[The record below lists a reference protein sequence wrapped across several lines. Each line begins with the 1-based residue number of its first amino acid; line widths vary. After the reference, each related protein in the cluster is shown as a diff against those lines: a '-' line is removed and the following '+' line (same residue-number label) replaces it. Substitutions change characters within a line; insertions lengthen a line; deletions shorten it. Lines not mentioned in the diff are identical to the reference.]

1 MTLHYLDSSAWLQ
14 YYVRESGSDYV
25 ASLFQPTNA
34 LACSSFGFVEV
45 VVTLSRL
52 AHSGAISHEDLLQ
65 KIHDLENDWTQ
76 FLQISASQAVIKNAE
91 TSALQHNL
99 SPERALH
106 IASMLVLKERTEQ
119 NGDSI
124 LLVST
129 DTDLISIAQSYGI
142 AGKNPAHS
150 VS

>member
-1 MTLHYLDSSAWLQ
+1 MTLYYLDSSAWLQ
-14 YYVRESGSDYV
+14 YYVREQGSERV
-25 ASLFQPTNA
+25 AALFQSSVA

-76 FLQISASQAVIKNAE
+76 FLQVSASSAVIKHAE
-91 TSALQHNL
+91 QSALKYNL

-106 IASMLVLKERTEQ
+106 IASLLAVQERTGASD
-119 NGDSI
+119 NTVT
-124 LLVST
+124 LVST
-129 DTDLISIAQSYGI
+129 DTELLVTAQKYGI
-142 AGKNPAHS
+142 PGMNPSEAS
-150 VS
+150 

>member
-1 MTLHYLDSSAWLQ
+1 MTLYYLDSSAWLQ
-14 YYVRESGSDYV
+14 YYIREAGSEKV
-25 ASLFQPTNA
+25 AALFLPSNA

-76 FLQISASQAVIKNAE
+76 FLQITASQAVIKFAE
-91 TSALQHNL
+91 ASAVKYNL

-106 IASMLVLKERTEQ
+106 IASMLLLKEQSEA
-119 NGDSI
+119 NGDTI
-124 LLVST
+124 MLVST
-129 DTDLISIAQSYGI
+129 DTDLISIAQKYGI
-142 AGKNPAHS
+142 SGTNPAQ